1 MEWTHVYI
9 IYNIKTRK
17 LKRYFLCSLNY
28 QKSIVYVLQ
37 PGLDQ
42 INTLHKLQHCYYYY
56 CNAGVR
62 IGIWVANEPILNAE
76 GGRKSTFQL
85 KISFSIEH
93 NSYTPDSISILCRI
107 IYKNNSIVNPK
118 FIIGFS
124 GTRKLAK
131 KRQFSQ
137 QAEHGGFS
145 RFPMLR
151 IIQRKIKRKKGRKA
165 LFNLSLT
172 HCMPLK

>member
-1 MEWTHVYI
+1 MQVYSYI
-9 IYNIKTRK
+9 NMHGMDSCLLFTTLKHYSCALLITRNQ
-17 LKRYFLCSLNY
+17 LCM
-28 QKSIVYVLQ
+28 YVLQ

-124 GTRKLAK
+124 GTQKLAK
-131 KRQFSQ
+131 KRQF
-137 QAEHGGFS
+137 
-145 RFPMLR
+145 L
-151 IIQRKIKRKKGRKA
+151 
-165 LFNLSLT
+165 
-172 HCMPLK
+172 